1 MAQPLS
7 AMRHVTR
14 GEGETRNSRWS
25 LIGGDPLKRE
35 RLRYWTFT
43 SFAWRP
49 QANGLFSPPLLSSLD
64 VAQHYYPIISI
75 VMSAIMGQS
84 RRPRLYFFVAA
95 FFLAVFLF
103 SLVGFHDVGLGSVPK
118 RVLLSG
124 DWLYWALLTSFL
136 ENAKDRCL
144 NMGWTHEVGE
154 GWIACGQ
161 RY

>member
-1 MAQPLS
+1 
-7 AMRHVTR
+7 
-14 GEGETRNSRWS
+14 
-25 LIGGDPLKRE
+25 
-35 RLRYWTFT
+35 
-43 SFAWRP
+43 
-49 QANGLFSPPLLSSLD
+49 
-64 VAQHYYPIISI
+64 
-75 VMSAIMGQS
+75 MSAIMGQS

>member
-1 MAQPLS
+1 M
-7 AMRHVTR
+7 VTYR
-14 GEGETRNSRWS
+14 RRSFEEGTAKILDLHIFRVEATGERS
-25 LIGGDPLKRE
+25 L
-35 RLRYWTFT
+35 F
-43 SFAWRP
+43 
-49 QANGLFSPPLLSSLD
+49 PPLLSFLD

-161 RY
+161 RH